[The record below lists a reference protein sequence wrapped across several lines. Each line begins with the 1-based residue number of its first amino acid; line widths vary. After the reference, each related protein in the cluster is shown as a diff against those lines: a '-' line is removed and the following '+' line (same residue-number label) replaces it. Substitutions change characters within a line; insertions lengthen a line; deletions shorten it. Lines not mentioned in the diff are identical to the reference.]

1 MVKTSLALY
10 KEKMRLAVGGTR
22 NEIEIK
28 EDMKNYELLF
38 SVQCY
43 VTWQGN
49 KLNDQLQKTA
59 KIAQIDT
66 TLRY

>member
-1 MVKTSLALY
+1 MVKKSSLY
-10 KEKMRLAVGGTR
+10 KEKMRMAVGGTR

-28 EDMKNYELLF
+28 ENMKNYELLF
-38 SVQCY
+38 SVQFY
-43 VTWQGN
+43 VTRQGN
-49 KLNDQLQKTA
+49 KLNDQLKKTA